1 MNSPSPDTNEAILKK
16 LRAHRWTGGVLTAA
30 ALGIGLLAIAGGIL
44 LAMANMNIVM
54 PMERL
59 LILKYPGAAEGL
71 GITNNPASPDAKMML
86 TRDQLD
92 ARHVEVTF
100 VHGKELFVTAVAVVS
115 VGLGTFLTLVLVIF
129 NRRVTLRQ
137 VNASLAQISQQ
148 IKELQERQKP
158 S

>member
-1 MNSPSPDTNEAILKK
+1 MNNKNDMNEAILKK
-16 LRAHRWTGGVLTAA
+16 LHVFNWTGRLLTTA
-30 ALGIGLLAIAGGIL
+30 ALGIGLLALIAGIV
-44 LAMANMNIVM
+44 LAAANSRMVM

-59 LILKYPGAAEGL
+59 LVQKYPGAAEGL
-71 GITNNPASPDAKMML
+71 GMTNNPAWPEPKTSL

-100 VHGKELFVTAVAVVS
+100 MHGKELFLIAAAVVL
-115 VGLGTFLTLVLVIF
+115 VGLGTFLTLLLVIF

-137 VNASLAQISQQ
+137 VHASLAQISQQ